1 MDTNIVV
8 PAGYGVHGFV
18 SDPVNV
24 YDMASGL
31 GVLIG
36 SFPKVVNVKPST
48 VERELLFRSEVEFQ
62 NFELKDLRGL
72 EVVDPRPIEVPL
84 RLAAAPSM
92 REQVVEQIS
101 RYLSARAKD
110 EGFESLEE
118 AMDFDITG
126 EVDELQTRAEASFIQ
141 SFMPHEGRAT
151 NTVGLKRD
159 EKPVEKKEVIVPVP
173 EVPVVPV
180 AP

>member
-8 PAGYGVHGFV
+8 PAGFGVHGFV

-72 EVVDPRPIEVPL
+72 EVVDPTPVELPL
-84 RLAAAPSM
+84 RLAAAPSL
-92 REQVVEQIS
+92 RDQVVEQIS

-118 AMDFDITG
+118 AMDFDLDA
-126 EVDELQTRAEASFIQ
+126 ELDDLQTLAEGTFLQ
-141 SFMPHEGRAT
+141 SFMPHEGRAV
-151 NTVGLKRD
+151 NTPNLKRD
-159 EKPVEKKEVIVPVP
+159 EKPVDKKQEMPVDAPDVPVDP
-173 EVPVVPV
+173 